1 MTEKEIKDK
10 LKSVNDTVK
19 ITRAMQMLATTR
31 AYRAQKSEDSAR
43 SYYEM
48 VDSALKNMFNAN
60 NKDSVLLH
68 EGNGF
73 TALVVIAGDK
83 GLCGDYNNAVFAV
96 ADKEIESIEKK
107 FKMYSVGFVAR
118 EYYRAKG
125 IHTDNSFVYVVNEP
139 TVKDAMKM
147 AEELIKSF
155 INDGLKEI
163 KIVYTEYLGNSTA
176 VRTERLL
183 PYSVEATEINEDTM
197 ILGDI
202 DLDIVLK
209 QHLSAKL
216 YYIFATSSN
225 AVNYKRMMAM
235 REATTNGEEMVDD
248 LTKAYNRTRQNK
260 ITNELNDSVAAL
272 FGKKYE

>member
-19 ITRAMQMLATTR
+19 ITKAMQMLATTR
-31 AYRAQKSEDSAR
+31 AYRTQKFEDSAR
-43 SYYEM
+43 SYYET

-60 NKDSVLLH
+60 KADNALLH
-68 EGNGF
+68 EGKGF

-83 GLCGDYNNAVFAV
+83 GLCGDYNNAVFEV
-96 ADKEIESIEKK
+96 ADKEIEKIESK
-107 FKMYSVGFVAR
+107 FKIYSVGFVAR

-125 IHTDNSFVYVVNEP
+125 IHTDNSFVYVVSEP

-147 AEELIKSF
+147 ADELIDSF
-155 INDGLKEI
+155 KKDDLKEI
-163 KIVYTEYLGNSTA
+163 NIVYTEYLGNSTA

-183 PYSVEATEINEDTM
+183 PYNVEASDDTENTLF
-197 ILGDI
+197 LGDV
-202 DLDIVLK
+202 DLDMILK
-209 QHLSAKL
+209 QHLAAKL

-235 REATTNGEEMVDD
+235 KEATTNGEEMVDD